1 MFLQFSVSFRQN
13 SSFTVVFH
21 SIGRVTP
28 NARPMGRRL
37 WEWFKCAVFPE
48 WGTGPVCASRVCPGS
63 PRCLFLCLFS
73 DEVRNHT
80 ISDVPIGIATATA
93 IAVPTRKRGAPRP
106 TRRRW
111 LLRSSAVTVPGAAGS
126 LGAAN
131 WGRPLLSR
139 PWGSHSVGSGVVS
152 AVVRVRWWVWMVD
165 VRFVCGIRVSL

>member
-13 SSFTVVFH
+13 SSFTEVFH

-37 WEWFKCAVFPE
+37 WEWFACAVFPE

-93 IAVPTRKRGAPRP
+93 IPVPTRKRGAPLRRP
-106 TRRRW
+106 GPPVGGGCYGVRGG
-111 LLRSSAVTVPGAAGS
+111 LLSS
-126 LGAAN
+126 LG
-131 WGRPLLSR
+131 
-139 PWGSHSVGSGVVS
+139 GVVI
-152 AVVRVRWWVWMVD
+152 RIRILMYCD
-165 VRFVCGIRVSL
+165 VSCVYPEGYMYLSCILMYPKCILNALLHSKRIHVS